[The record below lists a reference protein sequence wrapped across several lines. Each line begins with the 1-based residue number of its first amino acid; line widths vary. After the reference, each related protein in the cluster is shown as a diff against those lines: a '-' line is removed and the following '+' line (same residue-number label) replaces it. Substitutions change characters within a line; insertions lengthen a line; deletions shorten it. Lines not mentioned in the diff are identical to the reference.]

1 MDTNGLLASDL
12 SGFTLFDFELVPQ
25 AWYVQQKKPITL
37 RRDEHDWVGSYW
49 WDHHSAKV
57 RYADYF
63 DGFLSRSEP
72 FLQLDDPA
80 ETVWTDKNNHTVGLW
95 ETDIGDVAGV
105 VICLDVR
112 YPYSD
117 FLARLVE
124 IAIRSD
130 CIFFMRDEGSFL
142 EPSTIAVVEAVNRS
156 PAGQAVANP
165 ATVLRVH

>member
-1 MDTNGLLASDL
+1 MDTNEPVGSDL

-25 AWYVQQKKPITL
+25 VWYEQQKKPITL
-37 RRDEHDWVGSYW
+37 HRDEHGWVGSHW
-49 WDHHSAKV
+49 WDYHKATV
-57 RYADYF
+57 NYADYF
-63 DGFLSRSEP
+63 DGCLSRSESL
-72 FLQLDDPA
+72 LQLHDPA
-80 ETVWTDKNNHTVGLW
+80 ETVWTDENHHTVGLW
-95 ETDIGDVAGV
+95 ETANGDVAGV

-130 CIFFMRDEGSFL
+130 CIFFMRDEESFL

-156 PAGQAVANP
+156 PSGQAVANSGT
-165 ATVLRVH
+165 ALWVH